1 MNVVMTETMPEPTTA
16 AQTPSAAGLR
26 TIRRALLSV
35 TDKTGLLEFAQAL
48 ASHGVELV
56 STGGT
61 ARTLREAGLD
71 IRDISALTGFP
82 EMLDGRVKTLHPKV
96 HGGILHMREN
106 AEHLASIEAHAIQP
120 IDMVVVNLYA
130 FEKTASKPGV
140 AFSDVIENID
150 IGGPSMV
157 RSAAK
162 NFEDVA
168 VVTSVADYAQLAK
181 ELAANSGALSRATR
195 WRLAKAAF
203 AITAAYDAGIATT
216 LEGIAEPA
224 PHGEPAIFDAQAM
237 PSVIRVIDP
246 LKAVLR
252 YGENP
257 HQQAA
262 LYVDG
267 SGSGVA
273 SAKQIQGKEL
283 SYNNIVDLDACWEL
297 VTEFESAQDAAV
309 AIIKHTNPCGA
320 ATGATV
326 LEAYRRALEADSVSA
341 FGSVIGINREVDADA
356 AEEIAKLFV
365 EAIIAPSFTA
375 DALARFA
382 TKKNL
387 RLLEITSSRP
397 AAGKVARTLKQVSGG
412 FLMQDADHAVIAEAD
427 LRIVTERAP
436 TAAEMRALRF
446 AWSVCKH
453 VKSNAIVYARFDH
466 GHGQTV
472 GIGAGQMSRVDAA
485 RFGAMKAVLPL
496 VGSVAASDAFFP
508 FADGLESV
516 AKAGATAVIQPGG
529 SVRDAEVIDAAN
541 RLGIAM
547 VFTGIR
553 HFRHG

>member
-1 MNVVMTETMPEPTTA
+1 VITETMSAPTIDVNN
-16 AQTPSAAGLR
+16 GLR

-35 TDKTGLLEFAQAL
+35 TDKTGLVEFARAL

-61 ARTLREAGLD
+61 ARALREAGLAV
-71 IRDISALTGFP
+71 RDISDLTGFP

-96 HGGILHMREN
+96 HGGILHVRGN
-106 AEHLASIEAHAIQP
+106 AEHVASVEAHAIEP

-130 FEKTASKPGV
+130 FEKTAKKDGV

-168 VVTSVADYAQLAK
+168 IVTSAADYGVIAE
-181 ELAANSGALSRATR
+181 ELVANAGALGRGTR

-203 AITAAYDAGIATT
+203 AVTAAYDAGIAST
-216 LEGIAEPA
+216 LETIAEPA
-224 PHGEPAIFDAQAM
+224 AHGAAAVFDVEAM
-237 PSVIRVIDP
+237 PSTLRVIEERET
-246 LKAVLR
+246 VLR

-257 HQQAA
+257 HQKAA

-267 SGSGVA
+267 SGRGVA
-273 SAKQIQGKEL
+273 SARQLQGKEL

-297 VTEFESAQDAAV
+297 VSEFEAGQDAAV

-326 LEAYRRALEADSVSA
+326 LEAYRRALEADPVSA
-341 FGSVIGINREVDADA
+341 FGGVIGINREVDAAA

-365 EAIIAPSFTA
+365 EAIIAPGYTVEA
-375 DALARFA
+375 AARFSL
-382 TKKNL
+382 KKNL
-387 RLLEITSSRP
+387 RLLEIAEGGSDAGRP
-397 AAGKVARTLKQVSGG
+397 ARMLKQVSGG
-412 FLMQDADHAVIAEAD
+412 FLMQDADRGTAAEGELKVA
-427 LRIVTERAP
+427 TERAP
-436 TAAEMRALRF
+436 TAEEMRALKF

-453 VKSNAIVYARFDH
+453 VKSNAIVYARFNE

-496 VGSVAASDAFFP
+496 AGTVAASDAFFP
-508 FADGLESV
+508 FPDGLETV
-516 AKAGATAVIQPGG
+516 AAAGATAVIQPGG
-529 SVRDAEVIDAAN
+529 SVRDAEVIEAAN